1 MGWGN
6 SVQPGKVLAK
16 IIQKDKR
23 MAKLAIDP
31 GLEGLV
37 VGETY
42 ISHVDGKAGRLI
54 YRDTNVAE
62 LVNLPFADVA
72 SLVVTGAIQADV
84 SEAVNRG
91 IALTPAERQWV
102 LALPRAIHPMQ
113 VLQAITPLLSRN
125 TAFDFLTVKHLGGM
139 AQGATITPE
148 TLADARHALS
158 IAVRLP
164 EVIATHLLGREV
176 GNAVAAD
183 TLLARFLAWID
194 APDSAD
200 ARQGFEVMQILQLEH
215 SFNAST
221 FAARVIA
228 STLAP
233 IENALSGAIGT
244 LHGVLHGGADQAALE
259 TADQVGSAAAAP
271 GFVDDCLA
279 RGIKVMGMG
288 HREYQVVDPRAV
300 YAKDFAQ
307 RVTQGTEHAETF
319 ATLQAIEQRF
329 TERMAEKNKALY
341 ANIEFYKGLVF
352 RSLGLPPAFFTPMF
366 AMARVYGYTAHVL
379 EARLNNRLIRPA
391 ARYLGNWV

>member
-1 MGWGN
+1 
-6 SVQPGKVLAK
+6 
-16 IIQKDKR
+16 
-23 MAKLAIDP
+23 MAKLSVDP
-31 GLEGLV
+31 GLEDVV
-37 VGETY
+37 VGQTY
-42 ISHVDGKAGRLI
+42 ISHVDGQMGRLI
-54 YRDTNVAE
+54 YRDSSVAE
-62 LVNLPFADVA
+62 LVDLPFADVA
-72 SLVVTGAIQADV
+72 GLIVTGAIQADV
-84 SEAVNRG
+84 SDAINRG
-91 IALTPAERQWV
+91 IALSPAERQWV
-102 LALPRAIHPMQ
+102 LALPRETHPMQ
-113 VLQAITPLLSRN
+113 VVQGITPLLSRN
-125 TAFDFLTVKHLGGM
+125 SAFDFVAAEHLASMAHDAPLTN
-139 AQGATITPE
+139 E

-176 GNAVAAD
+176 SKAVTAD
-183 TLLARFLAWID
+183 TLLERFLAWID
-194 APDSAD
+194 APNSAA

-259 TADQVGSAAAAP
+259 TADQVGSASAAAD
-271 GFVDDCLA
+271 FVDDCLA
-279 RGIKVMGMG
+279 KGNKVMGMG

-300 YAKDFAQ
+300 YAKDFAE
-307 RVTQGTEHAETF
+307 RVTAGTEHAKTF

-329 TERMAEKNKALY
+329 TKRMAEKDKALY

-352 RSLGLPPAFFTPMF
+352 RSLGLPPSFFTPMF
-366 AMARVYGYTAHVL
+366 AMARIYGYTAHIL

-391 ARYLGNWV
+391 AQYMGKGV

>member
-1 MGWGN
+1 
-6 SVQPGKVLAK
+6 
-16 IIQKDKR
+16 
-23 MAKLAIDP
+23 MALLTVDP
-31 GLEGLV
+31 GLEDVV

-54 YRDTNVAE
+54 YRGSSVDD
-62 LVNLPFADVA
+62 LVTLPFADVA
-72 SLVVTGAIQADV
+72 GLIVTGSIQQDLSAAI
-84 SEAVNRG
+84 NRG
-91 IALTPAERQWV
+91 IPLTTQERDWV
-102 LALPRAIHPMQ
+102 LALPRTTHPMQ
-113 VLQAITPLLSRN
+113 VLQGIIPLLSHN
-125 TAFDFLTVKHLGGM
+125 LSFDFLTAEHLAPM
-139 AQGATITPE
+139 ANGAEITADTI
-148 TLADARHALS
+148 ADARHALS

-164 EVIATHLLGREV
+164 EVIATHLRGKAV
-176 GNAVAAD
+176 GGHEEHEA
-183 TLLARFLAWID
+183 LLARFLAWID
-194 APDSAD
+194 APDSAE
-200 ARQGFEVMQILQLEH
+200 ARHGFEVMQILQLEH

-233 IENALSGAIGT
+233 IENALSGAVGT

-259 TADQVGSAAAAP
+259 TADQVGSATAAP

-279 RGIKVMGMG
+279 NGKKVMGMG

-307 RVTQGTEHAETF
+307 RVTAGTEHAETF

-352 RSLGLPPAFFTPMF
+352 RSLGLPPEFFTPMF
-366 AMARVYGYTAHVL
+366 AMARIYGYTAHVL

-391 ARYLGNWV
+391 ARYLGKGA

>member
-1 MGWGN
+1 
-6 SVQPGKVLAK
+6 
-16 IIQKDKR
+16 
-23 MAKLAIDP
+23 MAKLTVDP
-31 GLEGLV
+31 GLEDVV
-37 VGETY
+37 VGQTY

-54 YRDTNVAE
+54 YRDSSVAE
-62 LVNLPFADVA
+62 LVDLPFADVA
-72 SLVVTGAIQADV
+72 GLIVTGAIQADV
-84 SEAVNRG
+84 SEAINRG
-91 IALTPAERQWV
+91 IDLSPAERQWV
-102 LALPRAIHPMQ
+102 LALPRDTHPMQ
-113 VLQAITPLLSRN
+113 VVQGITPLLSRSS
-125 TAFDFLTVKHLGGM
+125 AFDFLTAEHLAGM
-139 AQGATITPE
+139 AHGAPVTTE

-164 EVIATHLLGREV
+164 EIIATHLLGRQV
-176 GNAVAAD
+176 SAAAGAD

-194 APDSAD
+194 APNSAE
-200 ARQGFEVMQILQLEH
+200 ARHGFEVMQILQLEH

-259 TADQVGSAAAAP
+259 TADLVGSATAAAD
-271 GFVDDCLA
+271 FVDDCLA
-279 RGIKVMGMG
+279 NGNKVMGMG

-300 YAKDFAQ
+300 YAKDFAE
-307 RVTQGTEHAETF
+307 RVTAGTEHAETF
-319 ATLQAIEQRF
+319 ATLQAIEHRF
-329 TERMAEKNKALY
+329 TQRMAEKNKALY

-366 AMARVYGYTAHVL
+366 AMARIYGYTAHVL

-391 ARYLGNWV
+391 AKYLGKGA

>member
-1 MGWGN
+1 M
-6 SVQPGKVLAK
+6 
-16 IIQKDKR
+16 DKLKEKL
-23 MAKLAIDP
+23 MAKLTVDP
-31 GLEGLV
+31 GLEDVV
-37 VGETY
+37 VGQTY

-54 YRDTNVAE
+54 YRDSSVAE
-62 LVNLPFADVA
+62 LVDLPFADVA
-72 SLVVTGAIQADV
+72 GLIVTGAIQADV
-84 SEAVNRG
+84 SAAINDGV
-91 IALTPAERQWV
+91 ALSPAERQWV
-102 LALPRAIHPMQ
+102 LALPRGTHPMQ
-113 VLQAITPLLSRN
+113 VVQGITPLLSRSS
-125 TAFDFLTVKHLGGM
+125 AFDFLTAEHLAGM
-139 AQGATITPE
+139 AHGAPITIE
-148 TLADARHALS
+148 TLADARHALG

-176 GNAVAAD
+176 SATPEAD

-194 APDSAD
+194 APKSAA
-200 ARQGFEVMQILQLEH
+200 ARHGFEVMQILQLEH

-259 TADQVGSAAAAP
+259 TADRVGSAAAAAD
-271 GFVDDCLA
+271 FVDDCLA
-279 RGIKVMGMG
+279 NGNKVMGMG

-300 YAKDFAQ
+300 YAKDFAEQ
-307 RVTQGTEHAETF
+307 VTTGTEHAETF
-319 ATLQAIEQRF
+319 ATLKAIEQRF
-329 TERMAEKNKALY
+329 TERMAEKDKALY

-366 AMARVYGYTAHVL
+366 AMARIYGYTAHVL

-391 ARYLGNWV
+391 AQYLGKGG

>member
-1 MGWGN
+1 
-6 SVQPGKVLAK
+6 
-16 IIQKDKR
+16 
-23 MAKLAIDP
+23 MAKLIVDP
-31 GLEGLV
+31 GLEDVV

-42 ISHVDGKAGRLI
+42 ISHVDGQAGRLV
-54 YRDTNVAE
+54 YRDTSVAE
-62 LVNLPFADVA
+62 LVDLPFADVA
-72 SLVVTGAIQADV
+72 GLIVTGAIQADI
-84 SEAVNRG
+84 SNAINRG

-102 LALPRAIHPMQ
+102 IALPRDTHPMQ
-113 VLQAITPLLSRN
+113 VLQGITPLLSRN
-125 TAFDFLTVKHLGGM
+125 SAFDFVQTKHLAAM
-139 AQGATITPE
+139 AHGAAINE
-148 TLADARHALS
+148 QTLLDVRHALS

-164 EVIATHLLGREV
+164 EIIATHLLGREV
-176 GNAVAAD
+176 GSVGGDD
-183 TLLARFLAWID
+183 TLLTRFLTWID
-194 APDSAD
+194 APSSAD
-200 ARQGFEVMQILQLEH
+200 ARHGFEVMQILQLEH

-259 TADQVGSAAAAP
+259 TADQVGSAAAAA
-271 GFVDDCLA
+271 GFVDNCLA
-279 RGIKVMGMG
+279 NGNKVMGMG

-307 RVTQGTEHAETF
+307 RVTAGTEHAETF
-319 ATLQAIEQRF
+319 ATLKAIEQRF

-352 RSLGLPPAFFTPMF
+352 RSLGLPPTFFTPMF
-366 AMARVYGYTAHVL
+366 AMARVYGYTAHVI

-391 ARYLGNWV
+391 ADYLGTGA